1 MTSTALLTDHYE
13 LTMLDAALLAG
24 TADRRVV
31 FEVFTRSLPPGR
43 RYGVFAGLGR
53 MLDALEDFRFGAD
66 ELEWLAEREI
76 VGERTL
82 EWLSGYRFS
91 GDIHSYPE
99 GEIYTAGSPVV
110 SVCGTFAEAVLL
122 ETLVL
127 SILNHDSAVAAAASL
142 ITAAAGD
149 RPVIEMGSRRT
160 DPDAAVAAA
169 RASYIAGLA
178 STSNLEA
185 GRRYGIPTA
194 GTSAHAF
201 VLLFPDERAAFDA
214 QIAAMGS
221 STTLLLDT
229 YDTAEAIPLAVA
241 AAGPELGA
249 VRIDSGDLVAQAV
262 RIRSQLDSLGA
273 HDTRIIVTGDMDAD
287 SIAALSSAPVD
298 GYGAGTSV
306 VMGGGPAG
314 GLPTCGFVYKL
325 VAVDGRP
332 VQKQSPGKETVGG
345 FKWAWRVPEAGMEVV
360 TRDPGRAPDAGR
372 RLQRPVI
379 EGGVRKEA
387 ADLEACRDRHRRSV
401 AELGP
406 DRSLT
411 LERR

>member
-24 TADRRVV
+24 TAERSVV
-31 FEVFTRSLPPGR
+31 FEVFTRSLPRGR
-43 RYGVFAGLGR
+43 PYGVFAGLGR
-53 MLDALEDFRFGAD
+53 MLDALEHFRFGGE
-66 ELEWLAEREI
+66 ELEWLAAQKI
-76 VGERTL
+76 VSDRAL
-82 EWLSGYRFS
+82 EWLAAYRFS
-91 GDIHSYPE
+91 GDIQAYSE
-99 GEIYTAGSPVV
+99 GEIYAGGSPVL
-110 SVCGTFAEAVLL
+110 SVCGTFGEAVLL

-142 ITAAAGD
+142 ITRAAGG

-169 RASYIAGLA
+169 RASYIGGLS

-185 GRRYGIPTA
+185 GRRYAIPTA

-201 VLLFPDERAAFDA
+201 VLLFADERDAFEA
-214 QIAAMGS
+214 QIASMGP
-221 STTLLLDT
+221 STTVLVDT
-229 YDTAEAIPLAVA
+229 YDTAHAIGLAVEV
-241 AAGPELGA
+241 AGPRLGA
-249 VRIDSGDLVAQAV
+249 VRIDSGDLSLEAG
-262 RIRSQLDSLGA
+262 RIRAQLDRLGA
-273 HDTRIIVTGDMDAD
+273 VDTRIIVTGDLDED

-306 VMGGGPAG
+306 VMGGG
-314 GLPTCGFVYKL
+314 LPTCGFVYKL
-325 VAVDGRP
+325 VAVEGRA

-345 FKWAWRVPEAGMEVV
+345 LKWAWRIAEEGLDVV
-360 TRDPGRAPDAGR
+360 TEDPSRAPTAGR
-372 RLQRPVI
+372 PLQQKVV
-379 EGGVRKEA
+379 EGGIRRPGP
-387 ADLEACRDRHRRSV
+387 DLITSRDLHRRSV

-406 DRSLT
+406 GRTLR